1 MITLEIVRQIVQNNM
16 PFDTGFMF
24 TFGAR
29 YNETEEYLLVYYD
42 TLAVPY
48 IVYNEEG
55 ANGNPNKGFISV
67 NTINEISYIQANLSN
82 KIVQNHLSGLND
94 VGRLRSS
101 MIQSG
106 VFEYAY
112 DYPSGV
118 GGDRDVYVG

>member
-1 MITLEIVRQIVQNNM
+1 MITLEIVRQIVQTNM

-24 TFGAR
+24 TVGAR
-29 YNETEEYLLVYYD
+29 YNETEHHLLVFYD
-42 TLAVPY
+42 TIAVPY

-55 ANGNPNKGFISV
+55 ANGNRNKGFISV
-67 NTINEISYIQANLSN
+67 NTVNEISYVQANLTSAT
-82 KIVQNHLSGLND
+82 VQNHLSGIND
-94 VGRLRSS
+94 VSQLRSS

-106 VFEYAY
+106 VFEYVY